1 MMIKSA
7 QPRKKRKFLYN
18 APLHLAGK
26 FANAHLSKELRQ
38 KLKKRTI
45 RLRKGDTVKI
55 MKGKFRKLTGKVTL
69 VHAGIATVEGAV
81 VKKVGGKELPLEIQA
96 SNLLIIQIV
105 ERK

>member
-1 MMIKSA
+1 
-7 QPRKKRKFLYN
+7 
-18 APLHLAGK
+18 
-26 FANAHLSKELRQ
+26 
-38 KLKKRTI
+38 
-45 RLRKGDTVKI
+45 

-96 SNLLIIQIV
+96 SNLLIIQMV